1 MDLLSEDTYNLL
13 RDSLMDRINDKESLI
28 RTYAAVALSK
38 LVGTEDPNEI
48 QEGQRTTLETLLETM
63 SLDDAA

>member
-1 MDLLSEDTYNLL
+1 
-13 RDSLMDRINDKESLI
+13 MDRINDKEPLI
-28 RTYAAVALSK
+28 RTYVAVALSK